1 MSGRHWFCYMLECA
15 DGSFYTGIT
24 TDPSRREHQHNDGT
38 GAKYTRGRGPVKMVY
53 CESADSHAQALRR
66 EHEIRTL
73 PRRHKLDL
81 IHEGA
86 TA

>member
-1 MSGRHWFCYMLECA
+1 VSEQSWFCYILKCA

-53 CESADSHAQALRR
+53 CESADNRAQALRR
-66 EHEIRTL
+66 EHAIRTL
-73 PRRHKLDL
+73 SRSSKLSL
-81 IHEGA
+81 IHAGI